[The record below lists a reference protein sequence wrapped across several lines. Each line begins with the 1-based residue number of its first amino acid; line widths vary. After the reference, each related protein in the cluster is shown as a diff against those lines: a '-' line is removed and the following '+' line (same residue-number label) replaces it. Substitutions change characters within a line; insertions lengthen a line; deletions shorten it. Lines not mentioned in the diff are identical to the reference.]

1 MFDVS
6 FWELLLVFIGF
17 VFVPPELSKSMLKNA
32 FNAYKSIKNEVLA
45 IKTEISNIT
54 EDTEANHNIPF
65 QTPPLPEG
73 KSNEDKSYASIEQE
87 AKLFATK
94 QDEASKTTT
103 GAN

>member
-32 FNAYKSIKNEVLA
+32 VKAYKSIKNEALA
-45 IKTEISNIT
+45 LKAEVCKIT

-87 AKLFATK
+87 AKLFTAK
-94 QDEASKTTT
+94 QDEASKTTPS
-103 GAN
+103 AN